1 MPEIS
6 RFLGISITMYFK
18 DHAPPHFH
26 AEYNGF
32 EAIFDINTLSK
43 INGDLPSRVLGF
55 VIEWASLHQQEL
67 LNNWESLN
75 NVDTYTKIAPLV

>member
-32 EAIFDINTLSK
+32 KATFDINTLSK

-75 NVDTYTKIAPLV
+75 NVGTFTKIAPLV

>member
-1 MPEIS
+1 M
-6 RFLGISITMYFK
+6 
-18 DHAPPHFH
+18 
-26 AEYNGF
+26 
-32 EAIFDINTLSK
+32 NTLSK

-75 NVDTYTKIAPLV
+75 NVGTFTKIAPLV